1 MRYLFQ
7 KIVDPKSESTDQ
19 SSLNL
24 ALLDLLKILIDNN
37 NKVLDVCNQFFFLK
51 LSDSE
56 VIPELVLNRV
66 KKSIQIL
73 K

>member
-56 VIPELVLNRV
+56 VIP
-66 KKSIQIL
+66 
-73 K
+73 